1 MKPGQ
6 FITRI
11 ILLLLIGLAV
21 SCDERNISIEAD
33 QNVVFEVNYSNS
45 AWFKQ
50 FKGFLIDRNGSV
62 KTYDNPVSWNPV
74 KENQE
79 VTAGQMQENL
89 LHTSESPFKVPVQQ
103 MEQYITK
110 AGHVLSNYSKPARI
124 GADHGIIRYYAYL
137 YDEKNRLIR
146 RFYLHK
152 RAIPKFTIRMK
163 TLLKSLNGLP
173 AFIWM
178 YIRKKD
184 CLNL

>member
-21 SCDERNISIEAD
+21 SCDERNISIKAD

-50 FKGFLIDRNGSV
+50 FKGFLIDRNGLV

-137 YDEKNRLIR
+137 YNSKKQAYTPVLLAQTGDTEIYNTDENAAEIFEWLAGI
-146 RFYLHK
+146 YLDV
-152 RAIPKFTIRMK
+152 
-163 TLLKSLNGLP
+163 
-173 AFIWM
+173 
-178 YIRKKD
+178 Y
-184 CLNL
+184 